1 MVQERIIEATRKRK
15 WQVVVVI
22 VCVVVG
28 MVVGLYF
35 LICYM
40 ADESLRERLESR
52 DPEIRAKALYEAYRR
67 WGGRII
73 ERVFKELSAPSDTV
87 RNAADHIL
95 RHYLKRHPDR
105 RMLERL
111 RALWADDKN
120 DTDLRERAL
129 HLLAAVADKSWE
141 DFFFSPQIWE
151 LDNPT
156 SMWWDAASRYFER
169 VADDRTYKRL
179 LEWAKA
185 PDPQKNYTA
194 AFLSRFVFKCFSKEQ
209 VERLVDALAP
219 LLVHQNGYIRAEAA
233 ATLYKHLTRKH
244 KRYILQALQE
254 EGGSN
259 EAIRVREH
267 MIETVRRLRLREAAD
282 RLYRIVLNDIDD
294 RVVQRAAAALAT
306 LGSEKFFNLAVS
318 LLERG
323 APLRA
328 TNLAGVMALV
338 GRMGGARAVRA
349 LASCLMRRN
358 PRMVKEAGTWLA
370 LAEPA
375 AEDALIKAL
384 KAPTV
389 EGRLN
394 AFKILCNW
402 GVKEA
407 IPTLIATALKE
418 RPAVAENMLLYLQ
431 YFPDCSVV
439 DHLLAVL
446 KRGIRSARVRAA
458 VVDVLAFYRTPEA
471 VCAVADA
478 LVDDAQE
485 VTNTAQAKLS
495 DIARSLRRVP
505 DNLSE
510 IIKKVIR
517 EFVLNLS
524 CPSVREFLINAL
536 PQVKSIS
543 VARDILFEA
552 LRKLKLQTSILA
564 TLTFRDDK
572 NNIQYAIGNMLCDYW
587 TMKLAQQ
594 LRKRGV
600 TDLQDASYK
609 VSAALT
615 NYDPTGIEKEQN
627 RQVVE
632 QIKAAL
638 GLKR

>member
-1 MVQERIIEATRKRK
+1 MAEERIKEVTKKRR
-15 WQVVVVI
+15 WRVFAVI
-22 VCVVVG
+22 ACVVAG

-35 LICYM
+35 LISYM
-40 ADESLRERLESR
+40 ADESLRERLESN
-52 DPEIRAKALYEAYRR
+52 DPEVRAKALYEAYHR
-67 WGGRII
+67 WGSKII
-73 ERVFKELSAPSDTV
+73 ERVFGELSAPSDTV

-95 RHYLKRHPDR
+95 RHYLKRYPDR
-105 RMLERL
+105 QMLERL

-151 LDNPT
+151 LNNPT

-169 VADDRTYKRL
+169 VADERTFKRL
-179 LEWAKA
+179 LEWAKSH
-185 PDPQKNYTA
+185 DPQKNYTA

-209 VERLVDALAP
+209 VEHLVDALAP
-219 LLVHQNGYIRAEAA
+219 LLVHENGYIRAEAA
-233 ATLYKHLTRKH
+233 ATLYKHLTKKH

-267 MIETVRRLRLREAAD
+267 MIEAVRKLRLREAAD

-294 RVVQRAAAALAT
+294 RIVQRAAAALAT
-306 LGSEKFFNLAVS
+306 LGSEKYFNLAVN
-318 LLERG
+318 LLEG
-323 APLRA
+323 GVALRA
-328 TNLAGVMALV
+328 TNLAGIMALV
-338 GRMGGARAVRA
+338 GRMGGARAVKA
-349 LASCLMRRN
+349 LATCLTRRD
-358 PRMVKEAGTWLA
+358 PRLVKEAGTWLA

-407 IPTLIATALKE
+407 IPTLLATALKE
-418 RPAVAENMLLYLQ
+418 TPAVAENMILYLQ
-431 YFPDCSVV
+431 YFPDTSVV
-439 DHLLAVL
+439 KHLLAIF
-446 KRGIRSARVRAA
+446 KRGVKSARVRAA
-458 VVDVLAFYRTPEA
+458 LVDVLAFYRTPEA

-478 LVDDAQE
+478 LLDNAQE

-495 DIARSLRRVP
+495 DIARSLRRAP
-505 DNLSE
+505 NDLSE
-510 IIKKVIR
+510 IVKNIVR
-517 EFVLNLS
+517 DFVLDLS
-524 CPSVREFLINAL
+524 CPSVRKFLTNAL
-536 PQVKSIS
+536 PQAKSIS

-552 LRKLKLQTSILA
+552 LRKLKLQTSLLA

-600 TDLQDASYK
+600 ADLQDASYK

-632 QIKAAL
+632 KIKAAL
-638 GLKR
+638 GLKK

>member
-1 MVQERIIEATRKRK
+1 VETRIKEVTRKRR
-15 WQVVVVI
+15 WRVVVVI
-22 VCVVVG
+22 ACVVAG

-35 LICYM
+35 LISYM
-40 ADESLRERLESR
+40 ADESLRERLESKEP
-52 DPEIRAKALYEAYRR
+52 DVQAKALYEAYRR
-67 WGGRII
+67 WGGKII

-87 RNAADHIL
+87 RNAADRIL
-95 RHYLKRHPDR
+95 RHYLKKHPNR
-105 RMLERL
+105 QMLERL
-111 RALWADDKN
+111 RALWADNKN

-151 LDNPT
+151 LSNPT

-169 VADDRTYKRL
+169 LSDDRTYERL

-185 PDPQKNYTA
+185 RDPQKNYTA

-209 VERLVDALAP
+209 VEHLVDALAP
-219 LLVHQNGYIRAEAA
+219 LLVHENGYIRAEAA
-233 ATLYKHLTRKH
+233 ATLYKHLTKKH

-267 MIETVRRLRLREAAD
+267 MIEAVRRLRLREAAD

-318 LLERG
+318 LLEGG

-349 LASCLMRRN
+349 LATCLMRRE
-358 PRMVKEAGTWLA
+358 PRLVKEAGTWLA

-375 AEDALIKAL
+375 AEDALTKAL

-402 GVKEA
+402 GVKKA
-407 IPTLIATALKE
+407 IPTLLVTALKE
-418 RPAVAENMLLYLQ
+418 TPAVAENMILHLQ
-431 YFPDCSVV
+431 YFPDTSVA
-439 DHLLAVL
+439 DHLLSIL
-446 KRGIRSARVRAA
+446 KRGIKSARVRAA

-471 VCAVADA
+471 VCAVANA
-478 LVDDAQE
+478 LLDNAQE

-495 DIARSLRRVP
+495 DIARSLRRSP
-505 DNLSE
+505 NNLSE

-517 EFVLNLS
+517 EFVLDLS
-524 CPSVREFLINAL
+524 CPSVRKFLTNTL

-552 LRKLKLQTSILA
+552 LRKLKLQTSLLA
-564 TLTFRDDK
+564 TLTFRDDQ

-587 TMKLAQQ
+587 TMKLAQE
-594 LRKRGV
+594 LRKRGI
-600 TDLQDASYK
+600 TDLQNASYK
-609 VSAALT
+609 VGAALT
-615 NYDPTGIEKEQN
+615 NYDPTGIEKGQN
-627 RQVVE
+627 KRVVE
-632 QIKAAL
+632 EIKAVL
-638 GLKR
+638 GLKK